1 MIIDFR
7 QGIITY
13 PTSGNLQR
21 FLEFSDGFVSLNAA
35 DGRIDVT
42 MANGDENYLH
52 TESTTVNAAWGPITP
67 NVDAWLY
74 WNLNGLTAH
83 RTFGVTY
90 IQPQYGPTAPPSPVN
105 DLHWFD
111 TTNNIM
117 RVYTSGKWVTR
128 IRAFACKINNATIT
142 PLGAGIINRP
152 FAGTQVGLT
161 GVNIPVGRIIVDSV
175 GQPIRKQN
183 GQLFTTEDEFFING
197 SPINT
202 IRLEA
207 NVLQAEAIENIA
219 RFQPVKFVEFGKIA
233 LAKYD
238 DTYTTAI
245 AMAMEDIHQ
254 GSVGT
259 LCMQGVITNPEWNW
273 DTVGKPLWMHG
284 SIPGLLTDVDPHV
297 SNAPLYK
304 TAKPPVARVISRF
317 SVFFDQGLGGKGDK
331 GEAGDA
337 NVPLATTTV
346 FGISKLSVDAADPA
360 NPIVV
365 GDNDPRNFNDRYPL
379 PHNQAATTII
389 PAPTGILTGVN
400 LQQTLQIIND
410 SFVKRA
416 GDTMTGYLTLN
427 ANPAQPLHAATKEYV
442 DTRPL
447 DGLYDVTI
455 TNPQQ
460 NQSLV
465 YNGVEWVN
473 GPGGGSLW
481 KITQYETPG
490 IPTKV
495 NIKLNSEHYVS
506 V

>member
-1 MIIDFR
+1 MNIDFR

-13 PTSGNLQR
+13 PSSGTNQR
-21 FLEFSDGFVSLNAA
+21 FLEFSNGFVSINAS

-42 MANGDENYLH
+42 MACGDENYLH
-52 TESTTVNAAWGPITP
+52 TESVDVPAAWGPIRP
-67 NVDAWLY
+67 NADAWLY
-74 WNLNGLTAH
+74 WNVNGLTAE

-90 IQPQYGPTAPPSPVN
+90 IQPTYGPTQPQSPVN
-105 DLHWFD
+105 DQHWFD
-111 TTNNIM
+111 TTTNTM
-117 RVYTSGKWVTR
+117 QVFTSGKWIQR
-128 IRAFACKINNATIT
+128 IRTFACKINNATIT
-142 PLGAGIINRP
+142 PLGAGFVGRP
-152 FAGTQVGLT
+152 FAGTQVGIT
-161 GVNIPVGRIIVDSV
+161 GVEIPTGRIIVDSV

-219 RFQPVKFVEFGKIA
+219 RFQLVKFVGFGKVA
-233 LAKYD
+233 LASYN

-254 GSVGT
+254 GDVGT
-259 LCMQGVITNPEWNW
+259 LCMQGVVTNPEWNW
-273 DTVGKPLWMHG
+273 DTVGKPLWIHG
-284 SIPGLLTDVDPHV
+284 SIPGLMADVDPHV
-297 SNAPLYK
+297 SNAPVYK
-304 TAKPPVARVISRF
+304 VAKPPVARVISR
-317 SVFFDQGLGGKGDK
+317 STVFFDQGLGGKGDK
-331 GEAGDA
+331 GDAGDA

-379 PHNQAATTII
+379 PHNQPATSII
-389 PAPTGILTGVN
+389 PSPTGILTGVN
-400 LQQTLQIIND
+400 LQETLQIIND

-416 GDTMTGYLTLN
+416 GDTMLGYLTLN
-427 ANPAQPLHAATKEYV
+427 ANPAQPMHAATKEYV

-447 DGLYDVTI
+447 DSLHDVTI
-455 TNPQQ
+455 TNPTT

-465 YNGVEWVN
+465 YNGSEWVN

-481 KITQYETPG
+481 KITQYNSPASYQTL
-490 IPTKV
+490 
-495 NIKLNSEHYVS
+495 NIKLTSEHYV